1 MQGDA
6 LPRRVR
12 ALVLVAIVG
21 LLASG
26 VVSPAAAR
34 APQVPTVQL
43 SSAAGLAPDGLSLTI
58 NVIASCPERWT
69 VVEARVTVSQP
80 QASGTGSFPLTCI
93 GSTRP
98 FFVTVRSTGGRFE
111 LGPAQAVATVVV
123 QRGKTAQA
131 QHSAA
136 IQLDPTAVVD
146 IADTAQLQGGGNALT
161 IGVTV
166 ACTRGATA
174 LESYVAVTQGNLTGR
189 GFYVPTC
196 DGEPHTF
203 TVDVTTS
210 QGVFH
215 AGDARALSFAFI
227 EFEGISS
234 AGVGDEPIQIV
245 T

>member
-1 MQGDA
+1 MEGLVTPQRA
-6 LPRRVR
+6 R
-12 ALVLVAIVG
+12 ALVLVAVLATLVTVG
-21 LLASG
+21 G
-26 VVSPAAAR
+26 SPAAAR
-34 APQVPTVQL
+34 APQLPTVQL
-43 SSAAGLAPDGLSLTI
+43 ASAAGLAPDGLSLAI

-80 QASGTGSFPLTCI
+80 QASGTGSFPLTCV
-93 GSTRP
+93 GSKRP

-111 LGPAQAVATVVV
+111 LGSAQAVATVGVE
-123 QRGKTAQA
+123 RGKTAQA
-131 QHSAA
+131 QDSAA

-146 IADTAQLQGGGNALT
+146 IADTAQLQGGGSGLT

-166 ACTRGATA
+166 ACTRGTTA

-189 GFYVPTC
+189 GFYVPVC
-196 DGEPHTF
+196 DGEPHAF

-215 AGDARALSFAFI
+215 AGEARALSFAVI
-227 EFEGISS
+227 EFGGISS